1 MPQLPYLAGYPP
13 QIIDR
18 VRDLLA
24 SGRLSAYL
32 LGRYPSGHDI
42 RTDRALYDYVLGLKS
57 QYLRSSSPLS
67 KVAYDGRIGL
77 VHQALGLHTFVSRVQ
92 GGRLKAK
99 NEIRIAAL
107 FREAPLPLLRMIV
120 VHELAHLKER
130 EHGKA
135 FYRLCEHMEPAYH
148 QLELDAR
155 LFLLQLERHGPL
167 YAGDLFGRSD

>member
-1 MPQLPYLAGYPP
+1 MTHLPYLTGYPS
-13 QIIDR
+13 QTVGR

-24 SGRLSAYL
+24 AGRLTSYL
-32 LGRYPSGHDI
+32 RGRYPHGHEI
-42 RTDRALYDYVLGLKS
+42 RTDRALYEYAQELKNL
-57 QYLRSSSPLS
+57 YLRSSPPVS

-99 NEIRIAAL
+99 NEIRIAAM

-130 EHGKA
+130 EHGRA

-155 LFLLQLERHGPL
+155 LFLLQLERYGPL
-167 YAGDLFGRSD
+167 YPGDPPGRTD